1 MTVNPDPL
9 EVWTA
14 AVHANLTTDGEP
26 SEKIAAA
33 AAIIAQHY
41 APLLAEVERLREA
54 FNDIKQEAL
63 TAGSPGCRSSAK
75 AFAHIVR
82 LCIDARATLA
92 KLEKA
97 RG

>member
-1 MTVNPDPL
+1 MNQLAELKAKLLAMYSPWGDGIPTQYVNPDGPEAATAITDL
-9 EVWTA
+9 EALV
-14 AVHANLTTDGEP
+14 GE
-26 SEKIAAA
+26 
-33 AAIIAQHY
+33 
-41 APLLAEVERLREA
+41 LGEA

-82 LCIDARATLA
+82 LCIDARATLT

-97 RG
+97 RD